1 MKILSL
7 RLKNLNSLKGEWK
20 IDFTQ
25 PPFNNSGLFAI
36 TGPTG
41 AGKTTLLDAICL
53 ALYHETPR
61 MKSISAS
68 SNELMTRHSADC
80 LAEVEFDIKGQ
91 GYRAFWSQRRARN
104 LVDGKLQAP
113 KVELAKLD
121 GTILT
126 TRIQDKLK
134 LTEELSGLD
143 FGRFTKSMLLAQGG
157 FAAFL
162 HANANERAELLE
174 ELTGTDIYAQLSK
187 RVFEQ
192 TREQKNTLAQLEAK
206 ASGVELLT
214 TEQRAQLESDIKTA
228 EHVLQQ
234 KHTQLQH
241 TQSQLMK
248 LSRLQEATAQQTA
261 AEQQQ
266 QVAQLA
272 WQEAEA
278 GRKRLARALPARQLH
293 STWQQHQQTLSQQQ
307 KLKQQVVQL
316 TKQQQQL
323 NEQCQQTCWQG
334 LQRSEQHQ
342 QQLSQA
348 QQQLNKEQARLT
360 QQLASNPAA
369 GRLGEHLVSWRNQIS
384 RQQQEQTQLKNLS
397 DTLAQQQQ
405 QEATAKQNLAQLQQT
420 ITQAE
425 RQLAHTQ
432 AQEQQQQ
439 QHLVTLLAGQSLPT
453 LREQVQQL
461 RAQQPLWSQL
471 SYQCAQQDK
480 LVADYQQAQQRL
492 SQLKSVL
499 AQLSQQLSQSR
510 QDYKSLQEQIRDK
523 ETLLAQEQRIR
534 ALEEHR
540 ARLQPNEACPLCG
553 SEHHP
558 AIAAYQAL
566 DDSTAVS
573 LAEKRQQ
580 RAQLEKV
587 GQELSAAYTKQQT
600 QFNYIEQQVAQLTQE
615 RETLS
620 EQIQTALTTLGINA
634 ELPAEQQQVITQRQ
648 QQLAQLEQQLVA
660 IEQQQT
666 QQQTVQQQ
674 RQTAEQALLQLQH
687 QHSLSAQQHA
697 SLQEKIGQQ
706 QQAIAEQHHLLEQ
719 QHRMLVASL
728 EEFSWQVPV
737 DWSAW
742 LGEQERQWQQWQQW
756 QQRDQQLSRE
766 QQQLVHQ
773 LQHADR
779 EQQQW
784 QARWQRLGAANL
796 APLSLVADPS
806 AALAELAH
814 DWSQLMEQAQQKNTL
829 LEASKQQQDELNGQ
843 LAIQQQHWQVLL
855 AESIFTDES
864 DFLAALLSE
873 AEHSQLA
880 EQQLQLDKTLQKATT
895 LVEQAQRQ
903 QQAAVQQLGTLKP
916 SAQTE
921 LSATEQQLH
930 TELAELQQQLGG
942 WRTSLTADG
951 ERRARQQALFDEIQA
966 QQKELQIWEQLNQLI
981 GSADGAK
988 YRRFA
993 QGLTLEHLVE
1003 LANQRLQ
1010 GLHGRY
1016 RLARN
1021 TDSELELSVIDTWQ
1035 ADAARDTQTLSG
1047 GESFLVSLALA
1058 LALSD
1063 LVSTKTQI
1071 DSLFLDEGFGTLDAD
1086 TLEMA
1091 LDALDALN
1099 ASGKMIGVISH
1110 IEALKERVPVQIKLS
1125 RSEGLGLSK
1134 LAPEFAIS

>member
-1 MKILSL
+1 M
-7 RLKNLNSLKGEWK
+7 
-20 IDFTQ
+20 
-25 PPFNNSGLFAI
+25 
-36 TGPTG
+36 
-41 AGKTTLLDAICL
+41 
-53 ALYHETPR
+53 
-61 MKSISAS
+61 
-68 SNELMTRHSADC
+68 
-80 LAEVEFDIKGQ
+80 
-91 GYRAFWSQRRARN
+91 
-104 LVDGKLQAP
+104 
-113 KVELAKLD
+113 
-121 GTILT
+121 
-126 TRIQDKLK
+126 
-134 LTEELSGLD
+134 
-143 FGRFTKSMLLAQGG
+143 
-157 FAAFL
+157 
-162 HANANERAELLE
+162 
-174 ELTGTDIYAQLSK
+174 
-187 RVFEQ
+187 
-192 TREQKNTLAQLEAK
+192 
-206 ASGVELLT
+206 
-214 TEQRAQLESDIKTA
+214 
-228 EHVLQQ
+228 
-234 KHTQLQH
+234 
-241 TQSQLMK
+241 
-248 LSRLQEATAQQTA
+248 
-261 AEQQQ
+261 
-266 QVAQLA
+266 
-272 WQEAEA
+272 
-278 GRKRLARALPARQLH
+278 
-293 STWQQHQQTLSQQQ
+293 
-307 KLKQQVVQL
+307 
-316 TKQQQQL
+316 
-323 NEQCQQTCWQG
+323 
-334 LQRSEQHQ
+334 
-342 QQLSQA
+342 
-348 QQQLNKEQARLT
+348 
-360 QQLASNPAA
+360 
-369 GRLGEHLVSWRNQIS
+369 
-384 RQQQEQTQLKNLS
+384 
-397 DTLAQQQQ
+397 
-405 QEATAKQNLAQLQQT
+405 
-420 ITQAE
+420 
-425 RQLAHTQ
+425 
-432 AQEQQQQ
+432 
-439 QHLVTLLAGQSLPT
+439 
-453 LREQVQQL
+453 
-461 RAQQPLWSQL
+461 
-471 SYQCAQQDK
+471 
-480 LVADYQQAQQRL
+480 
-492 SQLKSVL
+492 
-499 AQLSQQLSQSR
+499 
-510 QDYKSLQEQIRDK
+510 
-523 ETLLAQEQRIR
+523 
-534 ALEEHR
+534 
-540 ARLQPNEACPLCG
+540 
-553 SEHHP
+553 
-558 AIAAYQAL
+558 
-566 DDSTAVS
+566 
-573 LAEKRQQ
+573 AEKRQQ

-796 APLSLVADPS
+796 APLSLVANPS

-814 DWSQLMEQAQQKNTL
+814 DWPQLMEQAQQKNTL